1 MRFLLFRLQII
12 SIYASLMVLGG
23 CANTQP
29 TNFYILSSLS
39 NSNVEKVQSA
49 NQGIALGI
57 GPVELPKYLD
67 RPQIVTRASS
77 NQLELAEFDR
87 WAGPLKDNV
96 PKVLAENLSI
106 LIPTDR
112 IAVYPWNRSTPI
124 DYRVVVEITR
134 FEATTDGK
142 TSLVARWNILGK
154 DGKKILLRRRSS
166 FNESAKAR
174 NYKAK
179 VSAMNRTLENL
190 SREIAQAIKT
200 LSR

>member
-1 MRFLLFRLQII
+1 MRFLLRLQII

-29 TNFYILSSLS
+29 TYFYILSSLS
-39 NSNVEKVQSA
+39 NSNVEKVQPA

-77 NQLELAEFDR
+77 NQLELAEFDQ

-142 TSLVARWNILGK
+142 ASLVARWNILGK
-154 DGKKILLRRRSS
+154 DGNKILLRRRSS
-166 FNESAKAR
+166 FSESAKAR
-174 NYKAK
+174 NYKSK
-179 VSAMNRTLENL
+179 VSAMNRTLEDL
-190 SREIAQAIKT
+190 SREIAEAIKAV
-200 LSR
+200 SK

>member
-1 MRFLLFRLQII
+1 MRFLLRLQII

-49 NQGIALGI
+49 KQSIALGI

-77 NQLELAEFDR
+77 NQLELAEFDQ
-87 WAGPLKDNV
+87 WAGPLKENV

-134 FEATTDGK
+134 FEATTDGM

-174 NYKAK
+174 NYKSK

-190 SREIAQAIKT
+190 SREIAEAIKAV
-200 LSR
+200 SK

>member
-1 MRFLLFRLQII
+1 MRFLLRLQII
-12 SIYASLMVLGG
+12 SIYATLMVLGG

-29 TNFYILSSLS
+29 TNFYVLSSLS

-77 NQLELAEFDR
+77 NQLELADFDQ

-106 LIPTDR
+106 LIPTDQ

-134 FEATTDGK
+134 FESTTDGK
-142 TSLVARWNILGK
+142 TFLVARWNILGK
-154 DGKKILLRRRSS
+154 DGKKILLSKKSS
-166 FNESAKAR
+166 FSEIAKTQD
-174 NYKAK
+174 YKAK
-179 VSAMNRTLENL
+179 VFAMNRTLEDL
-190 SREIAQAIKT
+190 SREIAKAIKT